1 VSAKNGDQSSQSP
14 KAPAIAQALAEI
26 DRAREDVALQ
36 VSALREEISRTVDW
50 REWYRRRPG
59 LCLAT
64 AFALGY
70 WIGRRT

>member
-1 VSAKNGDQSSQSP
+1 MAKDGERSSQSP
-14 KAPAIAQALAEI
+14 TIARALAEI
-26 DRAREDVALQ
+26 DRAREEVALQ

-64 AFALGY
+64 AFAVGY
-70 WIGRRT
+70 LIGRRS

>member
-1 VSAKNGDQSSQSP
+1 VAAKNGD
-14 KAPAIAQALAEI
+14 KKNPAIARALAEI
-26 DRAREDVALQ
+26 DHAREEVAGH
-36 VSALREEISRTVDW
+36 VGALREEISRAVEW

-70 WIGRRT
+70 LIGRRS